1 MLAGK
6 RTRESKALLCHV
18 VMNAL
23 SEGVFSIWTG
33 LPCMAD
39 EWAFADLVGSKAAV
53 RSR

>member
-6 RTRESKALLCHV
+6 RTRESKALPCHV
-18 VMNAL
+18 VMKAL

-33 LPCMAD
+33 LPCTAD
-39 EWAFADLVGSKAAV
+39 ERAFADLVGSKAAV